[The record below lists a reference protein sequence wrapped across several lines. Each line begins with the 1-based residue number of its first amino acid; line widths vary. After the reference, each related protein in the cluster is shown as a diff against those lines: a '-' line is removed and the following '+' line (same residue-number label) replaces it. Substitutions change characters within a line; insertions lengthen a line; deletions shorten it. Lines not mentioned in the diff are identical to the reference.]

1 MSSSPR
7 APGANARRAHSA
19 SPPQNGLVAYKDGKL
34 VKEMSISAHLG
45 DANLKRIINWVLD
58 YFANKMADIPVK
70 RGTFIEYR
78 KGMLNVS
85 PVGRNCSQAERDAF
99 EQFDDKAGVRK
110 KMVSAMEK
118 EFADLGLTFS
128 IGGQISFDVFP
139 KGWDKTFCLQ
149 YVENEGFEEI
159 HFFGDKTD
167 KGGNDY
173 EIFEDKRTFGH
184 KVTSPDD
191 TMTKC
196 KSLFF

>member
-85 PVGRNCSQAERDAF
+85 PVGRNCSQAERDAPPGVARALP
-99 EQFDDKAGVRK
+99 AGHLRH
-110 KMVSAMEK
+110 SNAP
-118 EFADLGLTFS
+118 AS
-128 IGGQISFDVFP
+128 
-139 KGWDKTFCLQ
+139 
-149 YVENEGFEEI
+149 
-159 HFFGDKTD
+159 
-167 KGGNDY
+167 
-173 EIFEDKRTFGH
+173 
-184 KVTSPDD
+184 
-191 TMTKC
+191 
-196 KSLFF
+196 SL